1 LQSLLICVIF
11 SSYINL
17 NYFLMIFDVLII
29 GGGVAGMQCALV
41 LGSAKNKAFSVDK
54 NIGIIINQKASH
66 LQNALFNNVLGLK
79 PKTVGKYILEEGKKQ
94 LTELYPDVH
103 QIVNEKVIAVF
114 ENEDPYFKI
123 KTNKNAYE
131 SKIVIVALN
140 YSKPFLIKGLED
152 FVVPHKRANPKKDRI
167 QLKNQDFL
175 IKEGLYVC
183 GTIAGV
189 RSQFAIAAG
198 SGATVATDILT
209 LWNDGT
215 PTKVHDKI

>member
-1 LQSLLICVIF
+1 
-11 SSYINL
+11 
-17 NYFLMIFDVLII
+17 MKIFDTLII

-41 LGSAKNKAFSVDK
+41 LGSAKNKAFAVDK

-66 LQNALFNNVLGLK
+66 LQNALFNNVLGLM
-79 PKTVGKYILEEGKKQ
+79 PKTLGKDILEEGKKQ

-103 QIVNEKVIAVF
+103 QIENEKVIAIF
-114 ENEDPYFKI
+114 ENKEGSFKI
-123 KTNKNAYE
+123 KTNKNTYE
-131 SKIVIVALN
+131 SSIVIVALN
-140 YSKPFLIKGLED
+140 YSKPFLIDGLDEYII
-152 FVVPHKRANPKKDRI
+152 PHKRANPKKDRI
-167 QLKNQDFL
+167 QLKNEAFL
-175 IKEGLYVC
+175 VKEGLYVC

-209 LWNDGT
+209 LWNAGT